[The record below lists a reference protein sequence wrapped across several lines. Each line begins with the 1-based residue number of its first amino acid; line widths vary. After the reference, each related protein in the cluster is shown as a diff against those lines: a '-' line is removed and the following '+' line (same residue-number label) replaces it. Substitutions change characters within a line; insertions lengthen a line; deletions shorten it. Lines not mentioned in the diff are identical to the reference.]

1 LTCIGQTN
9 TTKNYISLGKLH
21 SIPLNFLA
29 MEAVVVLIE
38 DSKLKEL
45 GITVDQIP
53 FLFFYFRG
61 NGAVLAC
68 LDHLR

>member
-1 LTCIGQTN
+1 
-9 TTKNYISLGKLH
+9 
-21 SIPLNFLA
+21 